1 MIIEGDREAAI
12 YRAQIRAWIEGNGDD
27 PRALPAEQRHTGSP
41 EHFAMARAWQAR
53 KAEAGYACIAWPRDW
68 GGAGGTAT
76 HQAIF
81 NQEEARANLNF
92 TYFMVGLGICLPAI
106 IHHGD
111 AGMRE
116 RFAGPAIRGE
126 TLWCQ
131 LFSEPSG
138 GSDVAGAHTRGVRDG
153 RDWIVDGQKVWTSHA
168 HHADY
173 GLLLARTDPSLPKHR
188 GLTMFW
194 VDMRSPGIDVRPLRQ
209 MSGGSEFNEVFLS
222 GVRIPDT
229 QRVGTEGEG
238 WKVTLTTLTNERL
251 SMGGHTGIGWQEVVE
266 ALRGVPGTAGLVTDS
281 PAFRQRL
288 AEWYVNANALQQL
301 SRRNLAQL
309 ASGAAPGVET
319 SIGKLLWANQ
329 TQDLASQTMELLGEY
344 GMISDPRLA
353 PLAGAF
359 QRRVLE
365 APGLRLGGGTDE
377 ILRNVIAERILGLPP
392 EPRVDKGMPFSDLPV
407 GR

>member
-1 MIIEGDREAAI
+1 MIDEDREARI
-12 YRAQIRAWIEGNGDD
+12 YRAQVRAWIEGNGDD
-27 PRALPAEQRHTGSP
+27 PRLLPSDQRHTGAP
-41 EHFAMARAWQAR
+41 AHFAMARAWQTR

-76 HQAIF
+76 QQAIF
-81 NQEEARANLNF
+81 QQEEARANLNF

-106 IHHGD
+106 IQHGD

-116 RFAGPAIRGE
+116 RFVGPAIHGDH
-126 TLWCQ
+126 LWCQ

-138 GSDVAGAHTRGVRDG
+138 GSDVAGARTRAVCEG

-173 GLLLARTDPSLPKHR
+173 GLLLARTDPSLPKHA

-194 VDMRSPGIDVRPLRQ
+194 VDMRAPGIDIRPLRQ
-209 MSGGSEFNEVFLS
+209 MSGGAEFNEVFLS
-222 GVRIPDT
+222 GVRVPDS
-229 QRVGTEGEG
+229 QRVGAVGEG

-266 ALRGVPGTAGLVTDS
+266 ALRGVAGPEGPVLEDA
-281 PAFRQRL
+281 AFRARL
-288 AEWYVNANALQQL
+288 AGWYVNANALQQL

-309 ASGAAPGVET
+309 ASGEAPGAET
-319 SIGKLLWANQ
+319 AIGKLLWANQ
-329 TQDLASQTMELLGEY
+329 TQDLASHTLELLGEY
-344 GMISDPRLA
+344 GVISDSQLA

-359 QRRVLE
+359 QRRALE

-392 EPRVDKGMPFSDLPV
+392 EPRVDKGIPFSQLPK